1 MANTALTQ
9 YCATTLHTAV
19 LIRSLTELESVDLG
33 HSLNVFLSP
42 LNVLPR
48 AASVSQSWH
57 HILNLF
63 AIVGLSDL

>member
-1 MANTALTQ
+1 M
-9 YCATTLHTAV
+9 AV

-57 HILNLF
+57 HVLNLF